1 MARGISLHV
10 GLNKVDPTHYDG
22 WDGALAAC
30 EFDANDMKKI
40 AESCGFESTILLT
53 QEATAEVVTAAI
65 EGAAAEL
72 DAGDFFFITYSG
84 HGGQVPDGNDEDE
97 EDRTD
102 ETWVL
107 YDRQLVDDE
116 LYALWAK
123 FKPGVRIFLL
133 SDSCHSGSV
142 AKKIEDEVP
151 DVVATAETAAE
162 QSPRYRALPR
172 DKMIATYRQH
182 QELYDDIQ
190 KAVPS
195 SGRSKSNVGATVLLI
210 SGCQDDQLSLDG
222 FSNGRFTEE
231 LLKVWDSGAWKGDYP
246 TFHETIRSGMPHDQQ
261 PNYFLVPA
269 PNPEFEQQEPFK
281 IT

>member
-1 MARGISLHV
+1 MARGISLHI
-10 GLNKVDPTHYDG
+10 GLNTVDPAHYDG

-30 EFDANDMKKI
+30 EFDANDMKAI
-40 AESCGFESTILLT
+40 AESRGLESSILLT
-53 QEATAEVVTAAI
+53 QEATAEAVTAAI
-65 EGAAAEL
+65 ERAAAEL

-97 EDRTD
+97 EDRSD

-116 LYALWAK
+116 LFALWAK

-142 AKKIEDEVP
+142 AKKIEDSVP
-151 DVVATAETAAE
+151 DVVATAETAAK

-172 DKMIATYRQH
+172 DKMVATYRKH
-182 QELYDDIQ
+182 RELYDDIQ
-190 KAVPS
+190 KACPS
-195 SGRSKSNVGATVLLI
+195 SSQSTAGVGSTVVLI

-222 FSNGRFTEE
+222 VSNGRFTEE
-231 LLKVWDSGAWKGDYP
+231 LLKVWDNGAWKGSYSN
-246 TFHETIRSGMPHDQQ
+246 FHEAIRSGMPDDQQ
-261 PNYFLVPA
+261 PNYMQVGTQ
-269 PNPEFEQQEPFK
+269 NPDFEQQDPLT
-281 IT
+281 IG